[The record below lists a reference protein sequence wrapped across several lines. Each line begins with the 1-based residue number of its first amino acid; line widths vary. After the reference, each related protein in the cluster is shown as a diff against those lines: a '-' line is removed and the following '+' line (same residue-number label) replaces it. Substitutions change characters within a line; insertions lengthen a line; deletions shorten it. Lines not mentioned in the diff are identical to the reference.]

1 MVATL
6 TSLTD
11 QILDRLATEETVRIE
26 ASLDEYWDT
35 LADLADEPILL
46 QYINHH
52 ICAEMS
58 QATDS
63 HETIVANMIRFLGQ
77 AFYDQPDIRVMGS
90 NKVVYVPDCMLA
102 TNPDVLVMKGESQL
116 LPRKRRAAGIVNP
129 YILVEVRSDSTALVD
144 EMEKLPC
151 YKKLE
156 SVQHIIYI
164 DPRRAYVTVYTKNQD
179 VRHWFNDDYDD
190 LSQSILLGDVSLPM
204 SEVYHK
210 VLLVNSFPAG
220 LPELQ
225 AE

>member
-1 MVATL
+1 VTETL

-11 QILDRLATEETVRIE
+11 QITERLQTEETVRIE
-26 ASLDEYWDT
+26 ASLDDYWDT
-35 LADLADEPILL
+35 LADLAEEPILL
-46 QYINHH
+46 EYIDHH

-63 HETIVANMIRFLGQ
+63 HETIIANVAAMLREI
-77 AFYDQPDIRVMGS
+77 FYNQPDIRVMGS
-90 NKVVYVPDCMLA
+90 SKVVYVPDCMLA

-116 LPRKRRAAGIVNP
+116 MPRKRRSAGIVNP
-129 YILVEVRSDSTALVD
+129 YILVEVRSDSTAWKD
-144 EMEKLPC
+144 EVEKLPC

-164 DPRRAYVTVYTKNQD
+164 DQRRAYVSVYTKNQD

-190 LSQSILLGDVSLPM
+190 LSQSILLGEVALPM

-210 VLLVNSFPAG
+210 VLLSGFA
-220 LPELQ
+220 LTTSPE
-225 AE
+225 